1 MSVKTFG
8 YSLSGGLDMDGN
20 HYPDLLVGSLADMA
34 VLFRSAPPP
43 LPGLGAPVPN
53 LGKSA
58 LSFPLFIFLCFYVW
72 G

>member
-43 LPGLGAPVPN
+43 LPGGCSGAK
-53 LGKSA
+53 LGKVCPFFS
-58 LSFPLFIFLCFYVW
+58 LSSFP
-72 G
+72 